1 MKSYVISV
9 KQKDSAPY
17 SEPLKFK
24 TYDVHEVVEIFE
36 LMMRYGHIV
45 IVEPVDEPDP
55 DQESEKEETPS
66 ELVEIKISV
75 KDPEKT
81 V

>member
-1 MKSYVISV
+1 
-9 KQKDSAPY
+9 
-17 SEPLKFK
+17 
-24 TYDVHEVVEIFE
+24 
-36 LMMRYGHIV
+36 MMRYGNIV